1 MSGNETGDWSQHVKG
16 PSMADRSF
24 VVTISERA
32 LGPSVENIGRKLL
45 QLDGQGIY
53 SAARPL
59 DAVLHHLTRGVRD
72 DVLLKTNLEQTDLE
86 SLLRKNLGGDYKL
99 CTIRWM
105 G

>member
-1 MSGNETGDWSQHVKG
+1 MT
-16 PSMADRSF
+16 DRSF
-24 VVTISERA
+24 VVTINERA
-32 LGPSVENIGRKLL
+32 LGPSVENIGKKLL
-45 QLDGQGIY
+45 ALEGQGIH

-59 DAVLHHLTRGVRD
+59 DAVLNHLVRGVRD

-86 SLLRKNLGGDYKL
+86 NLLRKNLGGDYKL

>member
-1 MSGNETGDWSQHVKG
+1 MT
-16 PSMADRSF
+16 DRSF
-24 VVTISERA
+24 VITISDRA

-45 QLDGQGIY
+45 ELEDQGIH
-53 SAARPL
+53 SNARPL

-72 DVLLKTNLEQTDLE
+72 DVLLKTTLEQSELE
-86 SLLRKNLGGDYKL
+86 GLLRKSLGSDFKL